1 MPTIERLCVHMAEMH
16 NMPTDVQET
25 EFTNEDEFQVRR
37 RGKEGKGKE
46 RIIGIPRRIREQGRK
61 LQNEQRK

>member
-1 MPTIERLCVHMAEMH
+1 
-16 NMPTDVQET
+16 MPTDVQET